1 MEIIRQMPLQTLLGL
16 IREPCGYAGG
26 AAGSS
31 TIINAV
37 LPTGLMHIQPAGFI
51 IPGSDL
57 LGWSLLIEIVLKNEG
72 ELDLEVVDVKITGQM
87 AQDL

>member
-16 IREPCGYAGG
+16 IQEPCGYAGG
-26 AAGSS
+26 GAGSS

-37 LPTGLMHIQPAGFI
+37 LPTGLTRIQPAGFVI
-51 IPGSDL
+51 SGSGL
-57 LGWSLLIEIVLKNEG
+57 LGWSHLNEIALKNTG